1 MIRMTGLLL
10 LFAMWP
16 GAPAQGRNVF
26 QTTLS
31 DGIHR
36 LFLVDHGSSLRV
48 VLMGESV
55 PEFRG
60 AVAKPVPVTQV
71 WLLQR
76 DGSSVPRR
84 TGLQAGGPVFMGG
97 WATTSADISF
107 EHVPVGN
114 LSGVVVAVNNKL
126 LVREIR

>member
-1 MIRMTGLLL
+1 MTTLLL
-10 LFAMWP
+10 LLAMWP
-16 GAPAQGRNVF
+16 GTPDQGRNVF

-31 DGIHR
+31 DGIQR
-36 LFLVDHGSSLRV
+36 LTIVDHGSSLRV
-48 VLMGESV
+48 VLMGEPV

-71 WLLQR
+71 WLLQKN
-76 DGSSVPRR
+76 GASVPQR
-84 TGLQAGGPVFMGG
+84 TSLHVGEPVFMGG

-107 EHVPVGN
+107 ARVPVGD